1 MESET
6 NGLPQPL
13 YASEAATLNG
23 KDVIQLPLR
32 KQDVGNSMN
41 KSSTMKSIEDGVAKK
56 ALQSNDEPRYSNFD
70 DESLSG
76 GEDDQSDESGVEQPE
91 VVALWNP
98 RYKMKVT
105 SALCPTPDNLNEFLQ
120 QHPNLEVY
128 SGQDQVI
135 NAAKS
140 FDNFDKISYKADAGN
155 EAQTP
160 VRARPPGMPAMM
172 TFNHLVGKDNAL

>member
-1 MESET
+1 MIHMESET

-76 GEDDQSDESGVEQPE
+76 GEDLRCSATLQGPSDGSSDDRPCQPDGCRA
-91 VVALWNP
+91 VDAAG
-98 RYKMKVT
+98 RRR
-105 SALCPTPDNLNEFLQ
+105 LC
-120 QHPNLEVY
+120 
-128 SGQDQVI
+128 
-135 NAAKS
+135 
-140 FDNFDKISYKADAGN
+140 
-155 EAQTP
+155 
-160 VRARPPGMPAMM
+160 
-172 TFNHLVGKDNAL
+172 